1 MDFVLYWI
9 DSGVFEFEKH
19 SYPLTYH
26 ISSVRDEIFF
36 HGNKADEKV
45 RDISETWIPVNE
57 LPKDKK
63 ELLDNMIK
71 EVK

>member
-9 DSGVFEFEKH
+9 NIGQFEFELH
-19 SYPLTYH
+19 SYPFIYD

-36 HGNKADEKV
+36 HGSKLDGNV

-57 LPKDKK
+57 LPKEKK
-63 ELLDNMIK
+63 EILNKMIK
-71 EVK
+71 EMK